1 MISTEKPGTP
11 QELALEHHGVLGMR
25 WGHRKS
31 ESSMGGRAANR
42 RAKEAFVRKN
52 PTSDRQAKA
61 IRTARA
67 RSNLDLAKL
76 SNQPRGTSKAKKQA
90 LKKVYLNNPDRA
102 TALRMSRGEKV
113 VLGILAVGL
122 PGVGTAS
129 VAAVAGTQVA
139 VRRHI
144 ERKQARGGY
153 K

>member
-11 QELALEHHGVLGMR
+11 QDLALEHHGVLGMR
-25 WGHRKS
+25 WGHRK
-31 ESSMGGRAANR
+31 EGSSQIGRRAANR
-42 RAKEAFVRKN
+42 KAKESFVRKN

-61 IRTARA
+61 IRVARA
-67 RSNLDLAKL
+67 KTQLDYAKL
-76 SNQPRGTSKAKKQA
+76 ANQPRGTSKAKKQS

-102 TALRMSRGEKV
+102 TALRMTRGEKV
-113 VLGILAVGL
+113 VLGILAVGV

-153 K
+153 